1 MLRRKKVGT
10 GCVQKYEF
18 RVAGC
23 KAKDAITHQ
32 DQAFTDLCTLVGNNQ
47 KSEQSPL
54 RRLGTALFEGSQLAI
69 GCETHILAAYGR
81 KSSIH
86 DPKEAI
92 ALFIYSSLR
101 H

>member
-1 MLRRKKVGT
+1 M
-10 GCVQKYEF
+10 QKYEF

-23 KAKDAITHQ
+23 EAKDAIAHQ
-32 DQAFTDLCTLVGNNQ
+32 GQAFTDFCTLVGNKQ

-69 GCETHILAAYGR
+69 GCETHILAGIGK

-92 ALFIYSSLR
+92 ALSIHPSLR
-101 H
+101 L